1 MKKILKGLVK
11 MPCFN
16 CFVSL
21 FSAAFFATHV
31 QADEDEVEYS
41 LPSMLVTF
49 LYMMMVMRRLL
60 RK

>member
-11 MPCFN
+11 YLALTVLLACFLPL
-16 CFVSL
+16 SL
-21 FSAAFFATHV
+21 QHV

-41 LPSMLVTF
+41 LPMLVTF